1 MPPNFRSVCKEGA
14 GWKVRIAVDLF
25 FNTMMMLMMIVVVNT
40 RLEDRTG
47 ALPPSLGFL
56 NSSFLHRRSCA
67 WGWRTVFPTGL
78 KTTGRGVERRRPG
91 RKPQLLPCGN
101 VGPRQGRTGWYQMPS
116 WRSPPASRTAW
127 SAAPGLAPA
136 ASAGAP
142 AVHSSCMGA
151 GGGNSWS
158 APGERARVGVER
170 NPTRRIMRQA
180 APRAATG
187 LGSGEAVSRGTNPLL
202 LGNGAL
208 ERNQTT
214 GVRCPGK
221 LRTCLAPF
229 RSKVT

>member
-1 MPPNFRSVCKEGA
+1 
-14 GWKVRIAVDLF
+14 
-25 FNTMMMLMMIVVVNT
+25 MMLMMIVVVNT

-91 RKPQLLPCGN
+91 RTPQLPPCGN

-136 ASAGAP
+136 ASTALERGAPGLQLCTVAAWAQAVETAGAP
-142 AVHSSCMGA
+142 RG
-151 GGGNSWS
+151 S
-158 APGERARVGVER
+158 AR
-170 NPTRRIMRQA
+170 
-180 APRAATG
+180 G
-187 LGSGEAVSRGTNPLL
+187 LGWKGTQQGEL
-202 LGNGAL
+202 
-208 ERNQTT
+208 
-214 GVRCPGK
+214 
-221 LRTCLAPF
+221 
-229 RSKVT
+229 